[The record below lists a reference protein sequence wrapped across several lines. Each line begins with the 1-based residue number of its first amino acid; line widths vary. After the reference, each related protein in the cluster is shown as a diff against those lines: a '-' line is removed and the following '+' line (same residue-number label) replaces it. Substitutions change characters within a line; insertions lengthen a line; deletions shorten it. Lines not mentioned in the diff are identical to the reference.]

1 MLPLLK
7 VTLFLLSSCFSA
19 GGGSPLSEGLWLLKT
34 EFALHLY
41 RSAAA
46 ERNGTN
52 FVISPASVALSLEI
66 LQFGARG
73 NTGWQLAGAL
83 GYTVQD
89 RCLVN
94 YWVAV
99 TSQDLSKGLLSRG
112 SFNLKWSENT
122 DPRVREFLHTVY
134 TTLHNSSQ
142 GIGME
147 LACTLFMQTGTSL
160 SPCFVEQVSRWA
172 NSSLEPADFREPY
185 STTTEASKV
194 TSRQSTG
201 EGPGSPLWGRAGAL
215 STQLS
220 IMSTMAFQSTWQKRF
235 FSVASQPLPFTCAHG
250 LVLQVPVM
258 HQVAE
263 VSYGQFQDAAGH
275 EVDVLELLYLGRVAS
290 LLLVLPQDKGTPL
303 DHIEP
308 HLTARVIHL
317 WTTRLK
323 RTRMDVFL
331 PRFRIQN
338 QFDLKSILRSW
349 GITDLFDPLKAN
361 LEGIS
366 AVLLLRRSRTP
377 AFKADRPFIFLLRE
391 HSTGFVFSIG
401 RVSNPL
407 D

>member
-1 MLPLLK
+1 MLPLLQ
-7 VTLFLLSSCFSA
+7 VTFFLLSSCFSA

-52 FVISPASVALSLEI
+52 FVISPASVSLSLEI

-89 RCLVN
+89 
-94 YWVAV
+94 
-99 TSQDLSKGLLSRG
+99 
-112 SFNLKWSENT
+112 
-122 DPRVREFLHTVY
+122 PRVKEFLHAVY
-134 TTLHNSSQ
+134 TTRHNSSQ
-142 GIGME
+142 GVGME

-172 NSSLEPADFREPY
+172 NSSLEAADFSEPN

-201 EGPGSPLWGRAGAL
+201 EGPDSPLWGRADAL

-220 IMSTMAFQSTWQKRF
+220 IMSTMTFQSTWQKRF
-235 FSVASQPLPFTCAHG
+235 SVVLQPLPFTHAHG
-250 LVLQVPVM
+250 LVLQVPAM

-275 EVDVLELLYLGRVAS
+275 EIAVLELLYLGRVAS

-308 HLTARVIHL
+308 HLTARVLHL

-323 RTRMDVFL
+323 RARMDVFL
-331 PRFRIQN
+331 PRFKIQN
-338 QFDLKSILRSW
+338 QFDVKSILRSW

-361 LEGIS
+361 LKGIS
-366 AVLLLRRSRTP
+366 GQDGFYVSQLTHKAKMELSEEGTRSSAATAVLLLRRSRTS

-391 HSTGFVFSIG
+391 HSTGTDFLKKK
-401 RVSNPL
+401 L
-407 D
+407 DSDIYVHL

>member
-1 MLPLLK
+1 MLPLLQL
-7 VTLFLLSSCFSA
+7 TLFLLSSCFSA

-46 ERNGTN
+46 ERNRTN
-52 FVISPASVALSLEI
+52 FVISPASVSLSLEI

-89 RCLVN
+89 
-94 YWVAV
+94 
-99 TSQDLSKGLLSRG
+99 
-112 SFNLKWSENT
+112 
-122 DPRVREFLHTVY
+122 PRVKEFLHTVY

-142 GIGME
+142 GTGME
-147 LACTLFMQTGTSL
+147 LACTLFMQTGTPL

-172 NSSLEPADFREPY
+172 NSSLEAADFSKPN
-185 STTTEASKV
+185 STTTEASQV
-194 TSRQSTG
+194 TAGQSTG
-201 EGPGSPLWGRAGAL
+201 EGPGSPLWGQASAL

-220 IMSTMAFQSTWQKRF
+220 ITSTMTFQSTWQKRF
-235 FSVASQPLPFTCAHG
+235 SMASQPLPFTGAHG
-250 LVLQVPVM
+250 LVLQVPAM
-258 HQVAE
+258 HLVAE

-275 EVDVLELLYLGRVAS
+275 KVAALELLYLGRVAS

-323 RTRMDVFL
+323 RARMDVFL
-331 PRFRIQN
+331 PRFKIQN
-338 QFDLKSILRSW
+338 QLDLKSILRSW

-361 LEGIS
+361 LKGIS
-366 AVLLLRRSRTP
+366 GQDGFYVSEVTHKAKMELSEEGTRSSAATAVLLLRRSRTT

>member
-1 MLPLLK
+1 MRPLLLA
-7 VTLFLLSSCFSA
+7 TLCLVSSCFSA
-19 GGGSPLSEGLWLLKT
+19 AGGGGSPLSEGLCLLKT

-41 RSAAA
+41 RTAAA

-52 FVISPASVALSLEI
+52 FVISPASVSLSLEI

-73 NTGWQLAGAL
+73 NTGWQLASAL

-89 RCLVN
+89 
-94 YWVAV
+94 
-99 TSQDLSKGLLSRG
+99 S
-112 SFNLKWSENT
+112 
-122 DPRVREFLHTVY
+122 RVREFLHSVY
-134 TTLHNSSQ
+134 TALHNSSQ

-147 LACTLFMQTGTSL
+147 LACTLFIHTGASL
-160 SPCFVEQVSRWA
+160 SPCFVQQLSWWA
-172 NSSLEPADFREPY
+172 NSSLEPADF
-185 STTTEASKV
+185 
-194 TSRQSTG
+194 G
-201 EGPGSPLWGRAGAL
+201 EGPGSPLWGQAGAL

-220 IMSTMAFQSTWQKRF
+220 IMSTMTFQSTWQRRF
-235 FSVASQPLPFTCAHG
+235 SSMASQPLPFTCAQG
-250 LVLQVPVM
+250 LVLQVPAM
-258 HQVAE
+258 HQVTE

-275 EVDVLELLYLGRVAS
+275 KVDVLELLYLGRMAS
-290 LLLVLPQDKGTPL
+290 LFLVLPQNKDTPL
-303 DHIEP
+303 NLIEP
-308 HLTARVIHL
+308 HLTASVIHL
-317 WTTRLK
+317 WATRLK

-361 LEGIS
+361 LKGIS
-366 AVLLLRRSRTP
+366 GQDGFYVSEATHKAKMELSEEGTKSSAATAVLLLRRSRTP

-391 HSTGFVFSIG
+391 QNTGFVFSIG

>member
-1 MLPLLK
+1 MPPLLLA
-7 VTLFLLSSCFSA
+7 TLFLLSSCSSA
-19 GGGSPLSEGLWLLKT
+19 GGSSPLREGLWLLKT

-52 FVISPASVALSLEI
+52 FVISPASVSLSLEI

-73 NTGWQLAGAL
+73 NTGWQLASAL

-89 RCLVN
+89 
-94 YWVAV
+94 
-99 TSQDLSKGLLSRG
+99 
-112 SFNLKWSENT
+112 
-122 DPRVREFLHTVY
+122 PRVRAFLHAVY

-160 SPCFVEQVSRWA
+160 SPCFVEQVSWWA
-172 NSSLEPADFREPY
+172 NSSLEPANFSEPN
-185 STTTEASKV
+185 STTLEVSKG
-194 TSRQSTG
+194 TPRQSTG

-220 IMSTMAFQSTWQKRF
+220 IMSTMTFQSTWQRRF
-235 FSVASQPLPFTCAHG
+235 SSLAWQPLPFTCAHG
-250 LVLQVPVM
+250 LILQVPAM

-290 LLLVLPQDKGTPL
+290 LFLVLPKDKDTPL
-303 DHIEP
+303 DLIEP
-308 HLTARVIHL
+308 HLTARIIHL
-317 WTTRLK
+317 WATRLK

-338 QFDLKSILRSW
+338 QFDLKGILRSW

-361 LEGIS
+361 LKGIS
-366 AVLLLRRSRTP
+366 GQDDFYVSEATHKAKMELSEEGTKSSAATAVLLLRRSRTP